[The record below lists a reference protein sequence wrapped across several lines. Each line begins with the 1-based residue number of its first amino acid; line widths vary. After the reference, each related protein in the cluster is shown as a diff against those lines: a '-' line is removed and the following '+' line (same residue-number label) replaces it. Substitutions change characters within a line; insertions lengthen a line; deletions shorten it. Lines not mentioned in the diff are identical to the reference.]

1 VKMGIKI
8 NVSPPT
14 PTQEEVDDIDTRD
27 KVGQDGWGPKDFR
40 CRDRL
45 LDDVFSQQPDCI
57 PTMLPPRRSPEIA
70 SLICLPQDL
79 MTRKLHILLS
89 NLSLVGSLM
98 LAGIIKVG
106 LEPDDSKSFDDDD
119 YKHILT
125 NISNFLNALI
135 ITTNV
140 CIVLFATYAEIQL
153 TMDCDQNILRVVSEA
168 GGLVYFQ
175 YFAFLSGLLVLVK
188 SVIANYIYS
197 TGVFKFMGVIVVTF
211 LFFGAWVHFF
221 FTVGLM
227 FPYTNGRWARV
238 FLPFLWK
245 FRPDMETSMD
255 KVIVSMKKGARSNFG
270 DEIQPFLEQKLL
282 KKTKSTKEEKKDL
295 KDSVKK
301 RCVSLSSSSSIQIKE
316 THDRLFEWLRRVLVK
331 TTSIDRCHDIAEV
344 FIQEGV
350 DEEMLFGSQKQESD
364 KEMLLVAL
372 KGGLGKKKL
381 KLSLGERITL
391 ANL

>member
-1 VKMGIKI
+1 
-8 NVSPPT
+8 
-14 PTQEEVDDIDTRD
+14 
-27 KVGQDGWGPKDFR
+27 
-40 CRDRL
+40 
-45 LDDVFSQQPDCI
+45 
-57 PTMLPPRRSPEIA
+57 
-70 SLICLPQDL
+70 
-79 MTRKLHILLS
+79 
-89 NLSLVGSLM
+89 
-98 LAGIIKVG
+98 
-106 LEPDDSKSFDDDD
+106 
-119 YKHILT
+119 
-125 NISNFLNALI
+125 
-135 ITTNV
+135 
-140 CIVLFATYAEIQL
+140 
-153 TMDCDQNILRVVSEA
+153 
-168 GGLVYFQ
+168 
-175 YFAFLSGLLVLVK
+175 
-188 SVIANYIYS
+188 
-197 TGVFKFMGVIVVTF
+197 
-211 LFFGAWVHFF
+211 
-221 FTVGLM
+221 
-227 FPYTNGRWARV
+227 
-238 FLPFLWK
+238 
-245 FRPDMETSMD
+245 MD